1 MKKFIKDFL
10 LRGLIAAAGGPLVL
24 AIIYGILG
32 ATGAVTQLTP
42 SEVCKGILSVILL
55 AFVVGGMNAI
65 YQQEKLPLASAILI
79 HGSSLYITYVL
90 IYLLNDWIK
99 KQLAPILVFSGIF
112 IVGYALIWLVIYM
125 VNKSK
130 IQKINSMLHK
140 DQ

>member
-10 LRGLIAAAGGPLVL
+10 IRGLVAAGGGPLVL

-65 YQQEKLPLASAILI
+65 YQVERLPLISAIMI
-79 HGSSLYITYVL
+79 HGAGLYVAYIL
-90 IYLLNDWIK
+90 IYLLNDWIAM
-99 KQLAPILVFSGIF
+99 QPAPILVFSGIF
-112 IVGYALIWLVIYM
+112 IVGYALIWLIIYM

-130 IQKINSMLHK
+130 IRKINDMLHK

>member
-1 MKKFIKDFL
+1 MFIQPK
-10 LRGLIAAAGGPLVL
+10 GLIAAAGGPLVL

-55 AFVVGGMNAI
+55 AFLVGGMNAI
-65 YQQEKLPLASAILI
+65 YQVEKLPLASAIMI
-79 HGSSLYITYVL
+79 HGASLYVSYIL
-90 IYLLNDWIK
+90 IYLLNDWIAM
-99 KQLAPILVFSGIF
+99 QPAPILVFSGIF
-112 IVGYALIWLVIYM
+112 IVGYALIWLIIYM

-130 IQKINSMLHK
+130 IQRINDMLHK